1 MLNVD
6 GLFSPKNAEEPR
18 KKLIDFSKSSQ
29 MSKITNLER
38 LHLSAALKL
47 SEEDFKGALSIFENI
62 IALYPRDTYAMHM
75 AYFIG
80 KSDNSIIITVL
91 VVRHLRQNASA
102 KHTNTS

>member
-47 SEEDFKGALSIFENI
+47 SEEDFKGALAIFENI

-80 KSDNSIIITVL
+80 KSDNSIISTAECI
-91 VVRHLRQNASA
+91 RKIH
-102 KHTNTS
+102 HTSSKYF

>member
-1 MLNVD
+1 
-6 GLFSPKNAEEPR
+6 
-18 KKLIDFSKSSQ
+18 

-47 SEEDFKGALSIFENI
+47 SEEDFKGALAIFENI

-80 KSDNSIIITVL
+80 KSDNSLISSTLL
-91 VVRHLRQNASA
+91 VVRHLRQNALV
-102 KHTNTS
+102 KHTSYFQ

>member
-1 MLNVD
+1 MSVD
-6 GLFSPKNAEEPR
+6 FLLSPNNAEEPR

-38 LHLSAALKL
+38 LHLNAALKL

-62 IALYPRDTYAMHM
+62 TTLYPRDTYALHM

-80 KSDNSIIITVL
+80 KL
-91 VVRHLRQNASA
+91 L
-102 KHTNTS
+102 

>member
-1 MLNVD
+1 MWNVD

-47 SEEDFKGALSIFENI
+47 SEEDFKGALAIFENI

-80 KSDNSIIITVL
+80 KSDNSLILSLSSEI
-91 VVRHLRQNASA
+91 
-102 KHTNTS
+102 